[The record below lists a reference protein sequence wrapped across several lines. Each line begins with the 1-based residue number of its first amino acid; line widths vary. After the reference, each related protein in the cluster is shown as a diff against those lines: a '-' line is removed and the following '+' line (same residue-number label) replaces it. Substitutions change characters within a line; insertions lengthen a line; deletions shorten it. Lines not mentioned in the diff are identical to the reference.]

1 MAENMNFQMEI
12 YHRIIELFQ
21 LGGILKSHLV
31 QLPCNEHGH
40 LQLDQVLQVLRA
52 PSSLTLSVS
61 RDRTFTTSLG
71 NLCQCLTTLAVKN
84 FLLISNTNISSFSL
98 GTFPLTLSQQ
108 TLQKVC

>member
-40 LQLDQVLQVLRA
+40 LQLVQVLRVQ
-52 PSSLTLSVS
+52 PGLE
-61 RDRTFTTSLG
+61 
-71 NLCQCLTTLAVKN
+71 CLQGWGFYHPCGQPV
-84 FLLISNTNISSFSL
+84 
-98 GTFPLTLSQQ
+98 P
-108 TLQKVC
+108 VPHHPYCE